1 MDSNS
6 KPKILIADDD
16 TQIQTL
22 LSRILI
28 AGGFLCST
36 ASGGD
41 EALESVKNEK
51 PDLLL
56 LDITMPGY
64 NGFEVCENLR
74 KNPDHSHMAIVML
87 TGRDKESDIVKALE
101 AGADDY
107 VGKPFSQA
115 DLLTKINNLL
125 AKAKAG
131 NLPSQNYFKKTGRKG
146 EV

>member
-1 MDSNS
+1 MDS
-6 KPKILIADDD
+6 KAKILIADDD
-16 TQIQTL
+16 AQIQTL
-22 LSRILI
+22 LSRILS
-28 AGGFLCST
+28 GDGFLCAT

-41 EALESVKNEK
+41 EALENIKDQK

-74 KNPDHSHMAIVML
+74 RNPDYSHMAIVML

-107 VGKPFSQA
+107 VGKPFSQT

-146 EV
+146 EI